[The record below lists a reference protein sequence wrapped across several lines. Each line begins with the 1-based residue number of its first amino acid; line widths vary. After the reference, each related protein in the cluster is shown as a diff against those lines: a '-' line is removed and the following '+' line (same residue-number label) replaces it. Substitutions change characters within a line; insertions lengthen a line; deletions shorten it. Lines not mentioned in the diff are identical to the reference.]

1 MATFNATSSD
11 NNVNPVIWSW
21 STTIELRTD
30 REAGSFAAR
39 ALVDSVQNLGVGV
52 ASGDPFTLLD

>member
-11 NNVNPVIWSW
+11 NNINPVVWSW

-30 REAGSFAAR
+30 REAGSFSAR
-39 ALVDSVQNLGVGV
+39 DLVDSVQNLGVGV
-52 ASGDPFTLLD
+52 ATGDPFTLLD